1 MIYKKGS
8 KGDEVKKIQK
18 VVGCAADGIF
28 GANTESAVK
37 KWQTSHGLSADGIVG
52 PHTYEK
58 MFGTPIAQSSKCIGK
73 RTSVRPKN
81 SKQGSAVSATLFSY
95 GVA

>member
-18 VVGCAADGIF
+18 VVGCVADGIF

-58 MFGTPIAQSSKCIGK
+58 MFGNPISSSSKCICS
-73 RTSVRPKN
+73 SVIYSPFN
-81 SKQGSAVSATLFSY
+81 IHV
-95 GVA
+95 

>member
-18 VVGCAADGIF
+18 VVGCVADGIF

-37 KWQTSHGLSADGIVG
+37 KWQTSHGLSAADGACRRI
-52 PHTYEK
+52 
-58 MFGTPIAQSSKCIGK
+58 
-73 RTSVRPKN
+73 R
-81 SKQGSAVSATLFSY
+81 
-95 GVA
+95 